1 MFRSIL
7 VLGIAGAIAAFSVS
21 AFAGATIKLGHVD
34 PADWQTSKKG
44 AAGVIFKNIVEGE
57 TNIKVEL
64 FPASALGAENDLVQQ
79 VQEGTTQMAFVSG
92 AMAKVCKAADIL
104 NIPYEFASAP
114 IAWDV
119 LDGQFGKDLAEHC
132 LKQSGLRTLAYGETG
147 FRNFTNNVREIK
159 SPADMKGLKFRV
171 QPITLYVEMVKS
183 LGGEPTPI
191 AWPEVPSAMTT
202 GVIDGHENPVG
213 VIYSNNLHK
222 LQKYMILDGHVYG
235 ADFFVIN
242 DDFFQALPANDQA
255 IVAKAARTAGL
266 MGRAIQQFTT
276 ADGVTKVTAEGMKV
290 YSPTAAE
297 LEQFK
302 TLAQPAVRKWL
313 AGELGT
319 DAVWIEK
326 LDAAVAAA
334 SK

>member
-21 AFAGATIKLGHVD
+21 AFAGPTIKLGHVD
-34 PADWQTSKKG
+34 PAEWQTSKKG

-57 TNIKVEL
+57 TDIKVEL

-92 AMAKVCKAADIL
+92 AMAKVCKAADVL

-242 DDFFQALPANDQA
+242 DDFFQSLPANDQA
-255 IVAKAARTAGL
+255 IIAKAARTAGL

-276 ADGVTKVTAEGMKV
+276 ADGVTKVAAEGMKV
-290 YSPTAAE
+290 YSPTATE

-313 AGELGT
+313 AGELGA

-326 LDAAVAAA
+326 LDAAVATA